1 MFLLTTVIGSAGFVL
16 AIMSFITGLQIL
28 RGNTAKQLLRGSTG
42 TAKKMHRLNGLL
54 TFIVFVVLALIMV
67 IGGYS
72 NSWLNVSWLC
82 GLFFG
87 FLKMLVV
94 RKKTAYKKFASQL
107 GFVLVIIW
115 IVVIINIF

>member
-1 MFLLTTVIGSAGFVL
+1 MFLLTTIIGSAGFVL

-28 RGNTAKQLLRGSTG
+28 RGNTAMQLLRGSTG
-42 TAKKMHRLNGLL
+42 TAKKMHRLNGFFSLV
-54 TFIVFVVLALIMV
+54 IFVVLALIMV

-72 NSWLNVSWLC
+72 SSWLNASWLC

-87 FLKMLVV
+87 FLKILVI

-107 GFVLVIIW
+107 GFLLVIVW
-115 IVVIINIF
+115 IMVIINIF